1 MASPRAGP
9 GLSRILIAS
18 QPIAGHVL
26 PLLPI
31 AQELVRRGHAVRWYT
46 GRKYAARVVATG
58 AEFVPFVH
66 ARDFDDADF
75 GATFPGRNHRRGL
88 RQLQYDVR
96 QIFVGGIEGNMHDL
110 REIGRGWPADAVLA
124 DQTLVAALLYAE
136 AGGPPCALLGVLPLG
151 IQSRDTAPFGLGLPP
166 SGTPVGRVRNRALH
180 WLTQRVVFGAASR
193 DLAAACGRMGLRP
206 RPFALPTSPH
216 LMLQPTVPAFEYPQS
231 DLPPTLHFIG
241 PITPSNAAQARLPA
255 WWPEVLESQR
265 PVVLVTQGTLA
276 TDPRELI
283 WPTLRAL
290 ETADVL
296 VIAAGMAGLDD
307 LPANARAAAFV
318 PFAALLPH
326 VSVYVTNGGY
336 GGVQSALA
344 HGVPVVA
351 AGGSEDKTEV
361 AGRVAH
367 AGVGI
372 NLRTARPTPER
383 LRRAVLNLLGDSPQR
398 RRAHELSAEMRL
410 HDAPN
415 EAATLVEQ
423 LARTGRAV
431 KRTVTP

>member
-1 MASPRAGP
+1 MADHAVGP
-9 GLSRILIAS
+9 GLFRLLIAS

-31 AQELVRRGHAVRWYT
+31 VRELVRRGHSVRWYT
-46 GRKYAARVVATG
+46 GRKYAARVQAAG
-58 AEFVPFVH
+58 AEFLPFVH

-75 GATFPGRNHRRGL
+75 GATFPGRTRRRGL
-88 RQLQYDVR
+88 QQLQYDVQ

-110 REIGRGWPADAVLA
+110 QEIRREWLADAVLA
-124 DQTLVAALLYAE
+124 DQTLVAALLHAE

-166 SGTPVGRVRNRALH
+166 SATAAGRARNRALH
-180 WLTQRVVFGAASR
+180 WLTQQVVFGAASR
-193 DLAAACGRMGLRP
+193 DLAAACGRLGVRP
-206 RPFALPTSPH
+206 RPFALPPSPH

-231 DLPPTLHFIG
+231 DLPSTLHFIG
-241 PITPSNAAQARLPA
+241 PITPPLPA
-255 WWPEVLESQR
+255 GGTLPRWWPQVLDSPR

-276 TDPRELI
+276 TDPRQLI
-283 WPTLRAL
+283 LPTVQAL
-290 ETADVL
+290 KNENVL
-296 VIAAGMAGLDD
+296 VVAAGADGLSE

-336 GGVQSALA
+336 GGVQAALA
-344 HGVPVVA
+344 HGVPVVV

-367 AGVGI
+367 AGVGL
-372 NLRTARPTPER
+372 NLRTARPTGER
-383 LRRAVLNLLGDSPQR
+383 LRRAVLELLGDSVQR
-398 RRAHELSAEMRL
+398 RRAQALAAEMRQ
-410 HDAPN
+410 HDAPS
-415 EAATLVEQ
+415 EAATLLEQ
-423 LARTGRAV
+423 LARSGRAV
-431 KRTVTP
+431 ARTVSS